1 MSNEP
6 LRELALGQLI
16 FPTVHVQ
23 PSKHCCKVTEM
34 ILKGTTVDQDV
45 IEEDDDKH
53 AEAKKQGGIYCPLE
67 GA

>member
-1 MSNEP
+1 
-6 LRELALGQLI
+6 LRELALGQII
-16 FPTVHVQ
+16 FPIVRVQ

-45 IEEDDDKH
+45 IKEDDDKLT
-53 AEAKKQGGIYCPLE
+53 KTKNQGGIYCPLE